1 MRTTLNI
8 SDATL
13 EELKDR
19 ASRHIRSLNSIAEEM
34 LQLGLSADAQPAKKV
49 KIKTFSVGIKPAYR
63 GLSMN
68 QLYDQLEA
76 EDSLRKTKP
85 LKSTASIN

>member
-13 EELKDR
+13 EELRDQARRLKR
-19 ASRHIRSLNSIAEEM
+19 PLNSVAEEV
-34 LQLGLSADAQPAKKV
+34 LQRGLSSDAEPAKRI

-68 QLYDQLEA
+68 QLYDQIKA
-76 EDSLRKTKP
+76 EDSLSKN
-85 LKSTASIN
+85 AS

>member
-19 ASRHIRSLNSIAEEM
+19 ASRLKRPLNSVAEEM
-34 LQLGLSADAQPAKKV
+34 LQRGLSAAAQPAEKV
-49 KIKTFSVGIKPAYR
+49 KIKTFPVGINPAYR

-76 EDSLRKTKP
+76 ENFLPKLES
-85 LKSTASIN
+85 